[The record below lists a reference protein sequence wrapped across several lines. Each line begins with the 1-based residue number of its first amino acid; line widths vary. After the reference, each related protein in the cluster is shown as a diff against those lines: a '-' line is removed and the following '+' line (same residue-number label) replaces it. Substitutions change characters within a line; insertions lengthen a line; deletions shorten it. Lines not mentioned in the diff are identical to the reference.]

1 MKDYYKILGVN
12 KKATTEEIKS
22 AYKKLAKQHH
32 PDHGGDAERFKEIN
46 EAHSILGDPQKR
58 AEYDN
63 PPIMGD
69 GIPHGFRDFVTNY
82 WRSRGPQPDM
92 SKMPRKGGTLR
103 LHLEMSIYEAICG
116 GKRTVKSGFD
126 DICNECKGEGGINR
140 EDCSACYGR
149 GVISKMSKHGNATI
163 HQSTTCHLCHGKG
176 YAHIDRCPKCGGS
189 GIIKNSR
196 EFNVKI
202 PKDVKD
208 GMVLRLAGQGGK
220 GVNGGPPGDILV
232 KLHVILP
239 KEKNLTETQLDVLR
253 EI

>member
-22 AYKKLAKQHH
+22 AYKKLAKQYH
-32 PDHGGDAERFKEIN
+32 PDHGGDAEKFKEIN
-46 EAHSILGDPQKR
+46 EAHSVLSDNRKR

-63 PPIMGD
+63 PAPPMG
-69 GIPHGFRDFVTNY
+69 GTNPFRDFVTNF
-82 WRSRGPQPDM
+82 WRTQQPRQDM
-92 SKMPRKGGTLR
+92 SKMPRRGGSLR
-103 LHLEMSIYEAICG
+103 LHLEISVYEAICG

-126 DICNECKGEGGINR
+126 DICEECKGEGGINK
-140 EDCSACYGR
+140 EECSACYGT
-149 GVISKMSKHGNATI
+149 GMISRTSEYGNATTI
-163 HQSTTCHLCHGKG
+163 HQSICHLCKGRG
-176 YAHIDRCPKCGGS
+176 YAVIDRCPKCGGA

-232 KLHVILP
+232 KLHIVMP
-239 KEKNLTETQLDVLR
+239 KEENLTEKQLDILR